1 MFWQSLFGDTAW
13 WQTDRLMQREDVGT
27 LDHSCRR
34 AFNGRCLEHSP
45 DIVTMKNIFAL
56 GLLLLVIPATVLGH
70 TKLAASVP
78 EDGAQIAT
86 ANEIRL
92 EFSAP
97 VRLTAVK
104 VQNRDGTEIS
114 LGDIPTETQEAFT
127 VAVKEALGPGQYQ
140 VSWRSIS
147 GDSHVVNGE
156 FRFTVTG

>member
-1 MFWQSLFGDTAW
+1 
-13 WQTDRLMQREDVGT
+13 
-27 LDHSCRR
+27 
-34 AFNGRCLEHSP
+34 
-45 DIVTMKNIFAL
+45 MKSICAMS
-56 GLLLLVIPATVLGH
+56 LLLLAIPATVLGH

-86 ANEIRL
+86 ATEIRL

-97 VRLTAVK
+97 VRLTAV
-104 VQNRDGTEIS
+104 QLRDGDGTEIS
-114 LGDIPTETQEAFT
+114 LGDLPNESQETFS
-127 VAVKEALGPGQYQ
+127 VAIKDALGPGQYQ

>member
-1 MFWQSLFGDTAW
+1 
-13 WQTDRLMQREDVGT
+13 
-27 LDHSCRR
+27 
-34 AFNGRCLEHSP
+34 
-45 DIVTMKNIFAL
+45 MKNILAL
-56 GLLLLVIPATVLGH
+56 SLLLLVIPATVLGH

-86 ANEIRL
+86 VNEIRL
-92 EFSAP
+92 EFSAQ

-104 VQNRDGTEIS
+104 VQNRDGAEIS

>member
-1 MFWQSLFGDTAW
+1 
-13 WQTDRLMQREDVGT
+13 MQREAVRT
-27 LDHSCRR
+27 LDPPRHG
-34 AFNGRCLEHSP
+34 AFNECSQEYSE
-45 DIVTMKNIFAL
+45 DIVAMKTVL
-56 GLLLLVIPATVLGH
+56 LMTLLLFAVPATVVGH

-86 ANEIRL
+86 LNEIRL

-104 VQNRDGTEIS
+104 VQNRDGADVPLGEIPK
-114 LGDIPTETQEAFT
+114 DMQESFS
-127 VAVKEALGPGQYQ
+127 VAIKEALGPGQYQ
-140 VSWRSIS
+140 VNWRSIS

>member
-1 MFWQSLFGDTAW
+1 
-13 WQTDRLMQREDVGT
+13 
-27 LDHSCRR
+27 
-34 AFNGRCLEHSP
+34 
-45 DIVTMKNIFAL
+45 MKSIFAL
-56 GLLLLVIPATVLGH
+56 SLLLLVIPATVLGH

-86 ANEIRL
+86 LNEIRL

-104 VQNRDGTEIS
+104 VQNRDGAEIS
-114 LGDIPTETQEAFT
+114 LGDIPNETQEAFS
-127 VAVKEALGPGQYQ
+127 VAIKEALGPGQYQ